1 MTDFLSINTIAFTV
15 LGYPM
20 SYIELIGTI
29 LYLWS
34 VWLIAR
40 KQMLT
45 WPVGI
50 VSVLLYMSLFYQ
62 IRLYSDALEQVYYLI
77 ASFYGWWWWSQRG
90 PAEDVTEGFR
100 YSHRRSWML
109 VLGITLGIGLA
120 LGGLM
125 SQIHEWLPR
134 SLPGCCCLSTAGCG
148 HDRDELYGHGVDG
161 SETNRKLVL
170 LDCGRCG
177 CHWPL
182 LRQGCPVSVCAVCDS
197 ARYSNQWITLLASSL
212 PGCKADLPR
221 GRLIFSFQTGSGFNG
236 WD

>member
-34 VWLIAR
+34 VWLISR
-40 KQMLT
+40 KRMLT

-50 VSVLLYMSLFYQ
+50 ISVLLYMSLFYQ
-62 IRLYSDALEQVYYLI
+62 IRLYSDALEQIYYLV

-90 PAEDVTEGFR
+90 PAADVTEGFR
-100 YSHRRSWML
+100 YSYRHSWML
-109 VLGITLGIGLA
+109 VLGITLGIGFA

-134 SLPGCCCLSTAGCG
+134 LFPDAAAFPLLDAITTVMSFTAMALMAQKRIESWFYWIVVDVIAIGLYYVKDVRFLSV
-148 HDRDELYGHGVDG
+148 LYV
-161 SETNRKLVL
+161 VL
-170 LDCGRCG
+170 LGMAING
-177 CHWPL
+177 L
-182 LRQGCPVSVCAVCDS
+182 LSWHRAYQAARLTAQEAV
-197 ARYSNQWITLLASSL
+197 
-212 PGCKADLPR
+212 
-221 GRLIFSFQTGSGFNG
+221 
-236 WD
+236 